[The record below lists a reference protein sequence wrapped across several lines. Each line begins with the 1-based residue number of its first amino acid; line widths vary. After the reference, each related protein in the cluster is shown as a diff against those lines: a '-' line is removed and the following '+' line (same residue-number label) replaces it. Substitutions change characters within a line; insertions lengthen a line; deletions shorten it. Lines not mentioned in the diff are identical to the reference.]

1 MRSSHST
8 LLRRS
13 FVCGAL
19 ITTLSLTGGRSADA
33 AVTKDQCPN
42 VDIALTASNVDEIRG
57 GILCLTNA
65 EREQR
70 ALKPLREHAK
80 LRKAALSH
88 SSDMVRR
95 SFFSHTTPSGTS
107 FVDRIVRAGYTQ
119 RNDGWS
125 LGENL
130 AWGTGELGT
139 ARGVHEAWMHS
150 SGHRANILKPAFREL
165 GIGIRPGVPTDP
177 TVGTTYTTNF
187 GVKL

>member
-1 MRSSHST
+1 MRSSHPT

-13 FVCGAL
+13 FVCGAT
-19 ITTLSLTGGRSADA
+19 IAALSLTGSTSAHA
-33 AVTKDQCPN
+33 AVTKDQCTG
-42 VDIALTASNVDEIRG
+42 VDIAVTDSNVDEIRG
-57 GILCLTNA
+57 GVLCLTNA
-65 EREQR
+65 ER
-70 ALKPLREHAK
+70 ALKDLKPLRENAK

-95 SFFSHTTPSGTS
+95 SFFSHTAPSGST
-107 FVDRIVRAGYTQ
+107 FVDRIVRSGYTQ

-139 ARGVHEAWMHS
+139 ARGIHEAWMDS

-165 GIGIRPGVPTDP
+165 GIGIRTGVPKDAS
-177 TVGTTYTTNF
+177 VGATYTANF

>member
-19 ITTLSLTGGRSADA
+19 ITTLSLTGSASAGA
-33 AVTKDQCPN
+33 ATTKDQCPS
-42 VDIALTASNVDEIRG
+42 VDVALTGTNVDEIRG
-57 GILCLTNA
+57 SILCLTNA
-65 EREQR
+65 ERAQHD
-70 ALKPLREHAK
+70 LKPLRENAK
-80 LRKAALSH
+80 LRKAALAH
-88 SSDMVRR
+88 SSDMVSR
-95 SFFSHTTPSGTS
+95 SFFSHTAPGGST
-107 FVDRIVRAGYTQ
+107 FVDRIVRSGYTQ

-139 ARGVHEAWMHS
+139 ARGIHEAWMRS
-150 SGHRANILKPAFREL
+150 SGHRANILKPVYREL
-165 GIGIRPGVPTDP
+165 GIGIRPGVPKDA
-177 TVGTTYTTNF
+177 TVGATFTTEF